1 MQRPPPRST
10 RTYTPVPYATLF
22 RSLGRKPVLAQS
34 PLRADRVAKTLAIAR
49 CEPMRHQIELREALR
64 AHQRMV
70 ISVVV
75 GAGRP
80 AGELR
85 ALLERRVGGAEQ
97 FGFRDAHPRPRQLGR
112 ESCRERVCSYE

>member
-1 MQRPPPRST
+1 MLRRPPRST
-10 RTYTPVPYATLF
+10 RTDTLFPYTTLF
-22 RSLGRKPVLAQS
+22 RSGRKPVLAQS

-64 AHQRMV
+64 EHQRMV

-97 FGFRDAHPRPRQLGR
+97 FGFREIGRAH
-112 ESCRERVCSYE
+112 V